1 MRVRG
6 VIVLLA
12 LIVASAEAH
21 AAHLLATTGRAV
33 YTGPDQAKAVVLQ
46 ADAGTRIEVTAGGK
60 TSVFVADGDGVWAI
74 TGVGG
79 VAWQERRW
87 QHGDAWVLALLVA
100 LDPKAQGVRTERG
113 LPTSYQPPSGAKV
126 QIPAVVYRRDSKGI
140 SAYTVGEIQVRRT
153 ESGPLPQ
160 LAADAFA
167 VPKKQRTGLAKLA
180 EATAGLFAADKPAVS
195 STAGARGV
203 TEEEKKLG
211 SGYNFAAVEKVE
223 TITVDAADVDRF
235 IRAGKLGGGS

>member
-1 MRVRG
+1 MRSRG
-6 VIVLLA
+6 VIVLL
-12 LIVASAEAH
+12 LLTVAFAEAH
-21 AAHLLATTGRAV
+21 AAHLLTTTGRAV
-33 YTGPDQAKAVVLQ
+33 FAGPDQGKAVVLQ
-46 ADAGTRIEVTAGGK
+46 AEAGTRVEITAGGK
-60 TSVFVADGDGVWAI
+60 TSIFVADREGVWAI

-87 QHGDAWVLALLVA
+87 QQGDAWVLALLVA
-100 LDPKAQGVRTERG
+100 LDPKAQGVRTESG

-140 SAYTVGEIQVRRT
+140 AGYTVGDLQVKRT

-160 LAADAFA
+160 LSADAFA
-167 VPKKQRTGLAKLA
+167 VPKKQRSGLARLA
-180 EATAGLFAADKPAVS
+180 DATAGLFASDKPAVS

-211 SGYNFAAVEKVE
+211 SSYNFAAVEKVE
-223 TITVDAADVDRF
+223 KITVDAADVDRF
-235 IRAGKLGGGS
+235 IRAGKLGGGL